1 MHVGGEGSS
10 EQLVNGVKS
19 WLCSGA
25 VNLRDGS
32 PGPHPGMSQW
42 LVARCGVLPGR
53 AEEEPGHSATSWE
66 HEKCG
71 VKDGVL

>member
-10 EQLVNGVKS
+10 EQLVSGVKS

-71 VKDGVL
+71 VKDGIL

>member
-1 MHVGGEGSS
+1 MRVGGEGSS

-71 VKDGVL
+71 VKDGIL

>member
-1 MHVGGEGSS
+1 MALLWGCKFEG
-10 EQLVNGVKS
+10 
-19 WLCSGA
+19 WH
-25 VNLRDGS
+25 

>member
-1 MHVGGEGSS
+1 MRVGGEGSS

-42 LVARCGVLPGR
+42 LVARCGVLLGR